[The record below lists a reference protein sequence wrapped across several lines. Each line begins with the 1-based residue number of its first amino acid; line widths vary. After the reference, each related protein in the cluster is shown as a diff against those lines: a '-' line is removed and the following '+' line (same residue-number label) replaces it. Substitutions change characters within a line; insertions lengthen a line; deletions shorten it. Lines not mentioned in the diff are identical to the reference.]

1 MEKSLEVLECLD
13 EIAHTDSAILFDPA
27 RLEAA
32 LADVL
37 KGRCKAERAFLMKF
51 IDDGMALIAAVRAAA
66 EKADAWR
73 RYLDQGQTPMQE
85 AGAWIR
91 AMAGEKAAVHGEA
104 LRFLAELYAGK
115 ADNEGAGCETGN
127 ADAGGTGCR
136 PASGDLAL
144 QRPAGR
150 IGSSGDAAHRIKAGE
165 RYLPAFGSWKGE
177 ALSWHVIDVRDGR
190 AMLLLARDQLDWMP
204 YHAKDESVTW
214 ETCSLRKWLNEEFY
228 RKAFS
233 AAEKERILQ
242 VTVPAHVNPM
252 ESTDPGRDTEDR
264 VFLLSVQEYHEVL
277 TKKKLRVFRQPGH
290 DDPEQWWLRSPG
302 FYRDYAAFV
311 SIGGSLCSRGNS
323 VDSGSY
329 AVRPALWIHL

>member
-1 MEKSLEVLECLD
+1 MEKSTE
-13 EIAHTDSAILFDPA
+13 EILREIVERCGSGILFDRS

-91 AMAGEKAAVHGEA
+91 AMAGEKAAAHGEA
-104 LRFLAELYAGK
+104 LRFLAKLYAGK
-115 ADNEGAGCETGN
+115 TDNEGAG
-127 ADAGGTGCR
+127 GTGL
-136 PASGDLAL
+136 P
-144 QRPAGR
+144 
-150 IGSSGDAAHRIKAGE
+150 GDAAHRIKAGE
-165 RYLPAFGSWKGE
+165 RYLPAFGSWRGE

-264 VFLLSVQEYHEVL
+264 VFLLSVQEFRMLLKEE
-277 TKKKLRVFRQPGH
+277 TLRVFSSPKVKEGVV
-290 DDPEQWWLRSPG
+290 WWLRSPG
-302 FYRDYAAFV
+302 FKPDYAAYV
-311 SIGGSLCSRGNS
+311 YYDGSLCSSGDNV
-323 VDSGSY
+323 VDDVS
-329 AVRPALWIHL
+329 AVRPALWIHPES